1 MFTLEHRRQLAD
13 RNMQPVDPKG
23 VCMAGEAQ
31 SGPQRVAAIVATGTS
46 ALYARNSV
54 IFRQAE
60 AADGVYY
67 VEDGLVKLDVASSQ
81 GKRAVIALLGPETFF
96 GEACL
101 ADQPLRNATATA
113 LLDTRLVYL
122 RKAAMHSLLQSDS
135 SFAQQFITHLVRR
148 AARVEADLIDR
159 LFNSTEK
166 RLARALLLLAS
177 LDGES
182 QSVLARINQQTLAEI
197 VGTTRPRVSHF
208 IGKFRK
214 RGLVSKRGPLRV
226 YSSLVE
232 VMLED

>member
-1 MFTLEHRRQLAD
+1 
-13 RNMQPVDPKG
+13 
-23 VCMAGEAQ
+23 MAREAQ
-31 SGPQRVAAIVATGTS
+31 SDPERVAAAIVATGTS
-46 ALYARNSV
+46 ALHPRNAV
-54 IFRQAE
+54 IFLQAE

-67 VEDGLVKLDVASSQ
+67 LEDGLVRLDVASSQ
-81 GKRAVIALLGPETFF
+81 GKRAVIGLLGPDTFF
-96 GEACL
+96 GEGCL
-101 ADQPLRNATATA
+101 AGQRLRNATATA
-113 LLDTRLVYL
+113 LLDTRLVFL
-122 RKAAMHSLLQSDS
+122 RKSAMHSLLQSNS

-148 AARVEADLIDR
+148 AARVEEDLIDR

-197 VGTTRPRVSHF
+197 VGTTRPRINYF

-214 RGLVSKRGPLRV
+214 RGLVSERGPLRV

-232 VMLED
+232 VMLQE

>member
-1 MFTLEHRRQLAD
+1 
-13 RNMQPVDPKG
+13 
-23 VCMAGEAQ
+23 MAREAY
-31 SGPQRVAAIVATGTS
+31 SGSERVAAIIARGTS
-46 ALYARNSV
+46 ALYARNAV

-67 VEDGLVKLDVASSQ
+67 LEDGLVKLDVASSQ
-81 GKRAVIALLGPETFF
+81 GKHAVIGLLGPNTFF
-96 GEACL
+96 GEGCL
-101 ADQPLRNATATA
+101 TGQLLRNATATA

-122 RKAAMHSLLQSDS
+122 GKSAMHRLLQSNS
-135 SFAQQFITHLVRR
+135 SFAQQFISHLVRR
-148 AARVEADLIDR
+148 AARVEEDLLDR

-177 LDGES
+177 IDGES
-182 QSVLARINQQTLAEI
+182 QPVLARINQQTLAEI
-197 VGTTRPRVSHF
+197 VGTTRPRINHF